1 MIFYLEFFGISVSSL
16 FSPGQLTQSN
26 TKVMNRNLCISA
38 SKSFQHGLVDKL
50 ILFLQ
55 SRTITKKSIYL
66 PSSKKEIHTLE
77 NVAVVLEARHT
88 GA

>member
-1 MIFYLEFFGISVSSL
+1 MIFYLEFLGISVSSL

-26 TKVMNRNLCISA
+26 TKVMNRNFCISA

-55 SRTITKKSIYL
+55 NRTITKKSIHL

-77 NVAVVLEARHT
+77 NVAFFLEARHT